1 MNFLSLQ
8 LSCTG
13 FWTLKGG
20 EGNILFVSKNIVV
33 LLSLTKQAQKLVQ
46 VDALDLSLSLSYFA
60 KLCNT
65 LQYSAILSNTL
76 QYSAIL

>member
-20 EGNILFVSKNIVV
+20 EGNILFVSKNILRCGVTV
-33 LLSLTKQAQKLVQ
+33 INQK
-46 VDALDLSLSLSYFA
+46 SA
-60 KLCNT
+60 KNFST
-65 LQYSAILSNTL
+65 RN
-76 QYSAIL
+76 

>member
-20 EGNILFVSKNIVV
+20 EGNILFVSKNILRCGVTV
-33 LLSLTKQAQKLVQ
+33 TKQIC
-46 VDALDLSLSLSYFA
+46 A
-60 KLCNT
+60 KLYT
-65 LQYSAILSNTL
+65 RVH
-76 QYSAIL
+76 